1 MAECK
6 YYDDETKIIMSQK
19 VNRQRA
25 FRLPT
30 VCLPHALT
38 TIGVTFAAPAYDDSE
53 AFISPLVR
61 ADCPLPK
68 TPTPKLPQE
77 PV

>member
-6 YYDDETKIIMSQK
+6 YYDDETKISMSQK
-19 VNRQRA
+19 INRQRA

-38 TIGVTFAAPAYDDSE
+38 TIGVTFAAPASDEYLT
-53 AFISPLVR
+53 LVR

-68 TPTPKLPQE
+68 TPTPKLPRE

>member
-19 VNRQRA
+19 INRQRA
-25 FRLPT
+25 FRLPI

-38 TIGVTFAAPAYDDSE
+38 SVAALAYDDSE

-68 TPTPKLPQE
+68 TPTPKLPRE

>member
-19 VNRQRA
+19 INRQRA
-25 FRLPT
+25 FRLPI

-38 TIGVTFAAPAYDDSE
+38 TIGVTLTARSQAV
-53 AFISPLVR
+53 I
-61 ADCPLPK
+61 
-68 TPTPKLPQE
+68 PTTNAWTGE
-77 PV
+77 HNSD

>member
-19 VNRQRA
+19 INRQRA

-38 TIGVTFAAPAYDDSE
+38 TIGVTFAPAYDDSN
-53 AFISPLVR
+53 SPLVR

-68 TPTPKLPQE
+68 TPTPKLPRE